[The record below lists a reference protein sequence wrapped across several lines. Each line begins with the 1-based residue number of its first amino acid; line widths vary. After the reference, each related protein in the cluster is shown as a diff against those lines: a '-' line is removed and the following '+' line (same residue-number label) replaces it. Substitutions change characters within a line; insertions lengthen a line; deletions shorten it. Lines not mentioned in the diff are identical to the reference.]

1 LTHSLYN
8 GEVLLSFDAKKHSYM
23 VGSEFEN
30 LRELVPSV
38 TTITGVINKPA
49 LVGWAVK
56 MTAEYA
62 EREFR
67 SLWVRTKGK
76 PDEIKV
82 MSIFRDAKRAHR
94 DHTQDAAN
102 IGTIVHNWAEAYAK
116 GENPAFPTNV
126 QARAGV
132 DAFLDWLGSHDVQ
145 WIANEAK
152 IYSRKYRYAG
162 TLDADAM
169 VGGERCIVDFK
180 TSAAVWP
187 EMRLQTAAYQ
197 AAREEELGIKYA
209 RRWIVRFP
217 KDGSAFEA
225 VPLTDFKG
233 DFKGFLGALNLW
245 RCLDRL
251 KGAA

>member
-1 LTHSLYN
+1 LISLYN

-62 EREFR
+62 ERKLMSEWKQGAF
-67 SLWVRTKGK
+67 
-76 PDEIKV
+76 DEISVKR
-82 MSIFRDAKRAHR
+82 ILRDAKRAHR